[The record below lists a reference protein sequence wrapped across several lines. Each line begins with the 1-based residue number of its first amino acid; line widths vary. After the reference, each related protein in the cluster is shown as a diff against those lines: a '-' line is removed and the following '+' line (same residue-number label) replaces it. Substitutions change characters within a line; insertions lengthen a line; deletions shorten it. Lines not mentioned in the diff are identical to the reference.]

1 MGRKNEGEVPPS
13 NKAPAKR
20 GRGSGRGRG
29 RGRGTGKA
37 RGHGLVRDY
46 DVGGRMDKPDS
57 VVEDSDEDGLGS
69 PGSEGESNEE
79 GGSGRREIVT
89 IEVPVAM
96 WVSLIFNIL
105 QENTN
110 KALSCY
116 RTLTIA
122 ILNVV
127 QAKS

>member
-1 MGRKNEGEVPPS
+1 
-13 NKAPAKR
+13 
-20 GRGSGRGRG
+20 
-29 RGRGTGKA
+29 
-37 RGHGLVRDY
+37 VRDY
-46 DVGGRMDKPDS
+46 DVGGRMDMPDS
-57 VVEDSDEDGLGS
+57 VVEDSDEDGSGNPS
-69 PGSEGESNEE
+69 SEGESNEE

-96 WVSLIFNIL
+96 WVSLIFNFL

-110 KALSCY
+110 EAFSNY